1 MSARSCWAFSSLCV
15 HWSSTLFFNILFL
28 AALGLHWCT
37 WAFPSCGEQGLLSS
51 WSMRASHCGSFS
63 CCRAPALE
71 PANFS
76 GCGSQ
81 ALEHGLGSC
90 GTWALLSRSIGNLPR
105 PGIEPMSPALAG
117 RFSTTATPGKSWSSI
132 FYFLQELSLCF
143 HSLAN
148 CLAQEV

>member
-1 MSARSCWAFSSLCV
+1 MCSLEQHLV
-15 HWSSTLFFNILFL
+15 FHLKKFFFL
-28 AALGLHWCT
+28 AALGLHCCA
-37 WAFPSCGEQGLLSS
+37 WAFSSCGEQGLLSS
-51 WSMRASHCGSFS
+51 CSLRASHCGSFS

-76 GCGSQ
+76 SCGSQ
-81 ALEHGLGSC
+81 ALERGLSGC
-90 GTWALLSRSIGNLPR
+90 GTWALLSHSIGNLPG
-105 PGIEPMSPALAG
+105 PGIKPMSPAG

-132 FYFLQELSLCF
+132 FYFLQELSLCI